1 MEEMVSIEDLTKLQ
15 EMHAQFTKLKI
26 NLGDLELTKQNI
38 IKEIDSMKAD
48 FSANEK
54 ELIEKYGADAVINIK
69 TGQITRKN

>member
-1 MEEMVSIEDLTKLQ
+1 
-15 EMHAQFTKLKI
+15 MHAQFTKLKI